1 MVDNVFSVIKI
12 LIASGAGFIGSAVIR
27 HLIKYTD
34 HGVQMIIHYPIPQ
47 HKQQVY
53 KESSEMSFPISEQIH
68 NEVFSL
74 LIGSHLNF
82 EDINLIIQI
91 CNEFK
96 N

>member
-1 MVDNVFSVIKI
+1 M
-12 LIASGAGFIGSAVIR
+12 LISGGTGFISSTVIR

-34 HGVQMIIHYPIPQ
+34 HGVQMIIHYSIPQ
-47 HKQQVY
+47 HKQQAY
-53 KESSEMSFPISEQIH
+53 NECSEMSFRISEQIH
-68 NEVFSL
+68 K
-74 LIGSHLNF
+74 IGTHLNF